1 MGLLLMAQANG
12 LLNVPNEIEA
22 GNLNLLIVTTS
33 TVGPIK
39 CAVANAQMFPVY
51 RTPILASKNT

>member
-1 MGLLLMAQANG
+1 MAQANG

-22 GNLNLLIVTTS
+22 GNLNLIIVTTF